1 VLTLYYAPGTCALAT
16 HLALEFSGAPYEA
29 KRLDFRQQQ
38 QRTPEYLRVNPKGRV
53 PALVTERGVLTETPA
68 LLQYIAQSF
77 PQAGLAPLDDAFLLA
92 RGNEFNSFLCSTVH
106 VNHAHKG
113 RGYRWVDADDTAAL
127 EAMKKK
133 VPQTM
138 AESFTLIEEGM
149 LQGPWVLGERFSTS
163 DLYLYTLTRWLGGD
177 GVDLNR
183 FPKVADH
190 MRRMEAQP
198 QVQKVIALHQA

>member
-1 VLTLYYAPGTCALAT
+1 MLTLYYAPGTCALAT

-53 PALVTERGVLTETPA
+53 PALVTDRGVLTETPA

-92 RGNEFNSFLCSTVH
+92 RGNEFNSYLCSTVH

-127 EAMKKK
+127 EAMKNK
-133 VPQTM
+133 VAQTM
-138 AESFTLIEEGM
+138 AESFTLIEERM

-163 DLYLYTLTRWLGGD
+163 DPYLYTLTRWLGGD